1 MSSAAA
7 CHPRFV
13 YSGCSVSGQSGYTAF
28 YAVTLPFHLLTA
40 VVYGGLFVLAIP
52 RTWADAVTLA
62 ALMRASVVG
71 FSVFG
76 ALHHISLLR
85 PEPLLTRPLTEILY
99 NAYCSLIYVT
109 LMQLLRTWLLASE
122 RLAPQGRFRLR
133 VADAATLVLQTLV
146 VLAVFVFDAALFLS
160 PELDPSRNINVQY
173 YLWGSA
179 CLLIGALFA
188 VFALACERRMRAA
201 TLVSSRRLLFVF
213 RAIYATYLTLCGPYA
228 ALYVVLA
235 AYGENYPA
243 VWFLGHGAFN
253 FAGPVTAAVLFPL
266 LRPEAQRLAATKN
279 PAPVAEGVVPGAES
293 APAIAE
299 PASDPSL
306 PDFRSLARQT

>member
-13 YSGCSVSGQSGYTAF
+13 YSGCGGPGQGGYTAF
-28 YAVTLPFHLLTA
+28 YAATLPFHIITA
-40 VVYGGLFVLAIP
+40 VIYGGLLILAIP
-52 RTWADAVTLA
+52 RTWADAFTLA

-99 NAYCSLIYVT
+99 NAYCSLIFVA

-133 VADAATLVLQTLV
+133 AADAAALVLQTLV
-146 VLAVFVFDAALFLS
+146 VLAVFIFDAAIFLS
-160 PELDPSRNINVQY
+160 PELDPGKNINLQY
-173 YLWGSA
+173 CLWGSV
-179 CLLIGALFA
+179 CLLVGVLFA
-188 VFALACERRMRAA
+188 VFAFACERRMRGSR
-201 TLVSSRRLLFVF
+201 LLSSRRLLFAF
-213 RAIYATYLTLCGPYA
+213 RAIYTTYLALCGPYA
-228 ALYVVLA
+228 TLYAVLA
-235 AYGENYPA
+235 AYGEDYPA

-253 FAGPVTAAVLFPL
+253 FAGPVTAAVLYPL
-266 LRPEAQRLAATKN
+266 LRPEVQRLVATKN
-279 PAPVAEGVVPGAES
+279 PAPVAENVLPGAGG
-293 APAIAE
+293 APAAE
-299 PASDPSL
+299 PVTDPSS
-306 PDFRSLARQT
+306 PDFRSLAQQT